1 MPPISVSILGILSDI
16 DHSLRYMHGLGTPFR
31 GIIEARR
38 FRRQSSFMPSK
49 IPPGR
54 TRGWIVPIGGA
65 ENKENDRRILERFV
79 RVSGGAAADIVVI
92 PTASR
97 MHETGPRY
105 EKLFQDLG
113 AAHVTVMDFD
123 TRRDCQEPGRLR
135 RLEEATGIFFTGGNQ
150 LRVTTLLGGTPVAKL
165 IRARNAHGVTVGGT
179 SAGASILSEHMI
191 AFGDEGSSV
200 ISGSVRL
207 APGLGLTNRF
217 IIDQHFRE
225 RDRLGR
231 LITALAHNPF
241 AIGIGL
247 DEDTA
252 AFISPDETLEVEGSG
267 GVTVVDA
274 SDVSFSS
281 IGEVSEGQP
290 VCVLGLRLHI
300 LVAGATFNLRTRL
313 AASGGLVQPKE

>member
-1 MPPISVSILGILSDI
+1 
-16 DHSLRYMHGLGTPFR
+16 
-31 GIIEARR
+31 
-38 FRRQSSFMPSK
+38 MPSK
-49 IPPGR
+49 IPEGEP
-54 TRGWIVPIGGA
+54 RGWIGPIGGA
-65 ENKENDRRILERFV
+65 ENKENDRHILDRFV
-79 RVSGGAAADIVVI
+79 RVSGGRDANLV
-92 PTASR
+92 PTPPASR

-105 EKLFQDLG
+105 EKLFKEIG
-113 AAHVTVMDFD
+113 AAEVAVMDFD
-123 TRRDCQEPGRLR
+123 PRRDCQEPGRLQ
-135 RLEEATGIFFTGGNQ
+135 RLEQASGIFFTGGNQ

-217 IIDQHFRE
+217 IIDQPFRQ

-231 LITALAHNPF
+231 LITALAYNPF
-241 AIGIGL
+241 AVGIGL

-252 AFISPDETLEVEGSG
+252 AFIGPDETIEGEGSG

-274 SDVSFSS
+274 SDVSYSS

-290 VCVLGLRLHI
+290 VCMLGLRLHI
-300 LVAGATFNLRTRL
+300 LVAGATFNLHTRL
-313 AASGGLVQPKE
+313 AAAGGLVPAKK